1 MLAVLDNIAMAK
13 SGPGQAA
20 VTVQP
25 SLFDMF
31 YEEFLTQFMSAA
43 ADPNE
48 ISQAEL
54 QTKLREDFTITE
66 KDPIRAF
73 SWLKALE
80 LSLSVLPF
88 HHSP

>member
-1 MLAVLDNIAMAK
+1 MNVLLVLDNIAMAK

-73 SWLKALE
+73 SWLKALSY
-80 LSLSVLPF
+80 LR
-88 HHSP
+88 HY

>member
-1 MLAVLDNIAMAK
+1 MAK

-54 QTKLREDFTITE
+54 QTKLREDFTRMKVPTIVLSHLRHY
-66 KDPIRAF
+66 KDTMIKGRINMV
-73 SWLKALE
+73 SRHE
-80 LSLSVLPF
+80 M
-88 HHSP
+88 

>member
-1 MLAVLDNIAMAK
+1 MAK

-54 QTKLREDFTITE
+54 QTKFHEDFTRMKVPLVLSHLRLY
-66 KDPIRAF
+66 KDT
-73 SWLKALE
+73 
-80 LSLSVLPF
+80 
-88 HHSP
+88 

>member
-1 MLAVLDNIAMAK
+1 MNVLLVLDNIEMAK

-54 QTKLREDFTITE
+54 QTKFREDFTRMKVPTS
-66 KDPIRAF
+66 AF
-73 SWLKALE
+73 TFKTL
-80 LSLSVLPF
+80 
-88 HHSP
+88 

>member
-1 MLAVLDNIAMAK
+1 MAK

-54 QTKLREDFTITE
+54 QTKFREDFIITITE

-73 SWLKALE
+73 SWLKALSY
-80 LSLSVLPF
+80 LRQY
-88 HHSP
+88 

>member
-1 MLAVLDNIAMAK
+1 MAK

-54 QTKLREDFTITE
+54 QTKFREDFTRMKVPTN
-66 KDPIRAF
+66 AF
-73 SWLKALE
+73 TFKTL
-80 LSLSVLPF
+80 
-88 HHSP
+88 

>member
-1 MLAVLDNIAMAK
+1 MNVLLVLDNIAMAK

-54 QTKLREDFTITE
+54 QTKFREDFTRMKVPTSHSA
-66 KDPIRAF
+66 P
-73 SWLKALE
+73 LALGA
-80 LSLSVLPF
+80 V
-88 HHSP
+88 

>member
-48 ISQAEL
+48 ISQEEL

-66 KDPIRAF
+66 IAIAKIINDG
-73 SWLKALE
+73 WL
-80 LSLSVLPF
+80 
-88 HHSP
+88 

>member
-1 MLAVLDNIAMAK
+1 MAK

-54 QTKLREDFTITE
+54 QTKLREDLTTITE
-66 KDPIRAF
+66 KDPTRRF
-73 SWLKALE
+73 QTRRMPL
-80 LSLSVLPF
+80 
-88 HHSP
+88 

>member
-1 MLAVLDNIAMAK
+1 MAK

-48 ISQAEL
+48 ISQEEL

-66 KDPIRAF
+66 KAPTIT
-73 SWLKALE
+73 LKTL
-80 LSLSVLPF
+80 LRHYMLKGHLKTV
-88 HHSP
+88 

>member
-1 MLAVLDNIAMAK
+1 MAK

-48 ISQAEL
+48 ISQEEL
-54 QTKLREDFTITE
+54 QTKLREDFTIKE
-66 KDPIRAF
+66 KAPTIT
-73 SWLKALE
+73 LKTL
-80 LSLSVLPF
+80 LR
-88 HHSP
+88 HSMLKGRLKTV